1 MQAST
6 KKLIMVHVKNY
17 QPVIGHKSSMK
28 EGRMYWG
35 LCGPDHWK
43 CGIFDLKSFGS
54 NLSSSLP
61 SYINAYLL
69 YLDQNKNTKTNIHG
83 KVHALKIFCNWNH
96 WINFFQYGFKNSN
109 PGYLIHIMEFHL
121 EIGNLM
127 ENYDEF
133 AILHCFLRP
142 PW

>member
-35 LCGPDHWK
+35 PCGPDHWK
-43 CGIFDLKSFGS
+43 CGIFDSKIFWIQFIILTSFLHQC
-54 NLSSSLP
+54 LSVVS
-61 SYINAYLL
+61 
-69 YLDQNKNTKTNIHG
+69 QNKNTKTNIHG

-109 PGYLIHIMEFHL
+109 PGYLIHIMDFHL

>member
-6 KKLIMVHVKNY
+6 KKLIMLHVKNY

-28 EGRMYWG
+28 EGQIGVSVDQTTESVEY
-35 LCGPDHWK
+35 L
-43 CGIFDLKSFGS
+43 IQKSFGS

-69 YLDQNKNTKTNIHG
+69 YLKTKTRRQTSMEKYMHS
-83 KVHALKIFCNWNH
+83 KIFCNWNH